1 MRATTYPLTLRQL
14 QYAVAVAETGS
25 FRRAAER
32 CHVAQPSLS
41 AQIAELERG
50 LGVVLFERGSRVLVT
65 AAGQGLIDRARRLLV
80 EADDLVEAARQAAD
94 PRRGTLR
101 LGVLPTISPYLLP
114 EVLPALRR
122 DYPDLGVQWT
132 EDRTAVLVER
142 IARGDLDAALLALE
156 AEIGGLTSV
165 VLGND
170 PFVLATAPGHHL
182 AHGAG
187 PVELAELAGQ
197 RLLLLDDGH
206 CFRDQALAFCARA
219 GLAEESF
226 RATSLATLVQM
237 VIGGAGITLLPQI
250 AVAAENRRGELAIRA
265 FAAPAPRRTIALVW
279 RPSSPLGPLL
289 REVAAVLRAAALEPP
304 IP

>member
-41 AQIAELERG
+41 AQIAELESS
-50 LGVVLFERGSRVLVT
+50 LGVTLFERGAKVLVT
-65 AAGQGLIDRARRLLV
+65 TAGQNVLARARRVLV
-80 EADDLVEAARQAAD
+80 EADDLVEVARQAAD

-101 LGVLPTISPYLLP
+101 IGVLPTISPYLLP

-122 DYPDLGVQWT
+122 GYPDLGIHWT
-132 EDRTAVLVER
+132 EDRTAVLVDR
-142 IARGDLDAALLALE
+142 INRGELDAALLALE
-156 AEIGGLTSV
+156 AEVGELASV
-165 VLGND
+165 TLGHD
-170 PFVLATAPGHHL
+170 PFVLAVAPDHDL
-182 AHGAG
+182 AKGTG
-187 PVELAELAGQ
+187 PVELAALAGQ

-219 GLAEESF
+219 GLEEEGF

-250 AVAAENRRGELAIRA
+250 AVASENRRGELAIRPL
-265 FAAPAPRRTIALVW
+265 AAPAPRRTIALVW

-289 REVAAVLRAAALEPP
+289 REVATLLRTAALAPP
-304 IP
+304 RR